1 MSISSKPN
9 DLKKVNFTTITQEGE
24 IENDKQRILKKFNF
38 LSGNNIN
45 QIIANSES
53 NENNSNDLINQSQIF
68 YNQSIIENKKEN
80 KSNNNTSERN
90 ILNSILN
97 FNLKD
102 NTAQNTTMANSVQTS
117 KRNIIKK
124 EKNIKNI
131 KNNKKLISNKIKQP
145 NETKKNIIKL
155 NLDQIT
161 INNLNNNNKIKINI
175 NQNITSIYSKKEE
188 KTDEIDS
195 DSNTKKESSRE
206 LNFKTKNILSGDFD
220 IKDSDSFS
228 GLHQNQS
235 FHNNNNGIS
244 ENEEED
250 ENHLNLISPY
260 EKNFNSEKYLKLFH
274 RIPSYIVSNRII
286 NDEMNKYNII
296 NQNKNYK
303 FISKIREE
311 NQQIIQLNIKSFLK
325 LSDYSLYCLLSF
337 CYEIYNDLILHTNK
351 FISGK
356 INLVFNNLFEKPI
369 SSFSKVYKNHF
380 KLINYY
386 FTEKTFKKNKKNFSL
401 INLVIQSKIITKD
414 KNKSIEFGYNFTVNK
429 KDYNN
434 IWIIDIKKKDKIKI
448 WISSELESYN
458 HFSKRFC
465 YTSPIST
472 FSNND
477 SFQLDIIIYSQN
489 GPIEPKSI
497 EWTKPIISDTNFGL
511 FEKKYYG
518 TSFPF
523 DPLRAC
529 EIENMVHLWKSE
541 YEIKNNSLINEFKKI
556 FGKKFNIKS
565 ITFDISKLYFYKIH
579 MNAVNI
585 GKIQKNNFTHFD
597 IDIIP
602 YESELLNEI
611 QCIGLLNT
619 VHYLKSFKI
628 RVGMEVIFYLIDVQ

>member
-80 KSNNNTSERN
+80 KSNNNIKERN

-220 IKDSDSFS
+220 VKDSDSFS

-235 FHNNNNGIS
+235 FHNNNKIND
-244 ENEEED
+244 NNDED
-250 ENHLNLISPY
+250 EN
-260 EKNFNSEKYLKLFH
+260 
-274 RIPSYIVSNRII
+274 
-286 NDEMNKYNII
+286 
-296 NQNKNYK
+296 
-303 FISKIREE
+303 E
-311 NQQIIQLNIKSFLK
+311 N
-325 LSDYSLYCLLSF
+325 
-337 CYEIYNDLILHTNK
+337 
-351 FISGK
+351 
-356 INLVFNNLFEKPI
+356 P
-369 SSFSKVYKNHF
+369 
-380 KLINYY
+380 
-386 FTEKTFKKNKKNFSL
+386 
-401 INLVIQSKIITKD
+401 
-414 KNKSIEFGYNFTVNK
+414 
-429 KDYNN
+429 
-434 IWIIDIKKKDKIKI
+434 
-448 WISSELESYN
+448 
-458 HFSKRFC
+458 
-465 YTSPIST
+465 
-472 FSNND
+472 
-477 SFQLDIIIYSQN
+477 IIY
-489 GPIEPKSI
+489 
-497 EWTKPIISDTNFGL
+497 
-511 FEKKYYG
+511 
-518 TSFPF
+518 
-523 DPLRAC
+523 C
-529 EIENMVHLWKSE
+529 
-541 YEIKNNSLINEFKKI
+541 FK
-556 FGKKFNIKS
+556 
-565 ITFDISKLYFYKIH
+565 
-579 MNAVNI
+579 
-585 GKIQKNNFTHFD
+585 
-597 IDIIP
+597 
-602 YESELLNEI
+602 
-611 QCIGLLNT
+611 
-619 VHYLKSFKI
+619 
-628 RVGMEVIFYLIDVQ
+628 

>member
-9 DLKKVNFTTITQEGE
+9 DLKKVNFTTITEEGE

-38 LSGNNIN
+38 LSGNNIK
-45 QIIANSES
+45 QIIANTDS

-68 YNQSIIENKKEN
+68 YNQSITENKKD
-80 KSNNNTSERN
+80 KNNYNTSERN

-97 FNLKD
+97 FNLKY
-102 NTAQNTTMANSVQTS
+102 NTAQNTTSANSVQTS
-117 KRNIIKK
+117 NRNLKKK
-124 EKNIKNI
+124 EKNIKN
-131 KNNKKLISNKIKQP
+131 NKKIIINKIIYPKKI
-145 NETKKNIIKL
+145 KKNTIKL
-155 NLDQIT
+155 NLDQLKISN
-161 INNLNNNNKIKINI
+161 INNNNKIKINI
-175 NQNITSIYSKKEE
+175 NQNINSIYPKKEE
-188 KTDEIDS
+188 KADEIDS

-220 IKDSDSFS
+220 VKDSDSFS

-235 FHNNNNGIS
+235 FHNNNRITDN
-244 ENEEED
+244 NDED
-250 ENHLNLISPY
+250 ENENNLNLISPY
-260 EKNFNSEKYLKLFH
+260 QKNYNSKKYLKLFD
-274 RIPSYIVSNRII
+274 RIPSYIVSNRFI
-286 NDEMNKYNII
+286 NDEVNKYNII

-356 INLVFNNLFEKPI
+356 INLVLNNLFEKPI
-369 SSFSKVYKNHF
+369 SSFSNVYKNHF

-386 FTEKTFKKNKKNFSL
+386 FTEKTFKKNKKNYSL
-401 INLVIQSKIITKD
+401 INLVIQSQIITKE
-414 KNKSIEFGYNFTVNK
+414 KNKTIEFGYNFILNQK
-429 KDYNN
+429 EYNN

-448 WISSELESYN
+448 WISCELESYN

-477 SFQLDIIIYSQN
+477 SFQLDITIYSQN
-489 GPIEPKSI
+489 GAIEPNSI
-497 EWTKPIISDTNFGL
+497 EWTNPIISETTFDV

-518 TSFPF
+518 TSIPF

-541 YEIKNNSLINEFKKI
+541 YEIKNNSLIKEFKKI
-556 FGKKFNIKS
+556 FGKKFNIKN
-565 ITFDISKLYFYKIH
+565 ITFDISKFYFYKIQ
-579 MNAVNI
+579 MNAANI

-611 QCIGLLNT
+611 QSIGLLNT

>member
-9 DLKKVNFTTITQEGE
+9 DLKKANFTTITEEGE

-38 LSGNNIN
+38 LSGNNIK
-45 QIIANSES
+45 QIISNSES

-80 KSNNNTSERN
+80 KSNYNTSERN

-97 FNLKD
+97 YNFKY

-117 KRNIIKK
+117 KRNLIKK
-124 EKNIKNI
+124 ENNIKS
-131 KNNKKLISNKIKQP
+131 NKKFIINKIKQP
-145 NETKKNIIKL
+145 KDTKKNIITL
-155 NLDQIT
+155 NLEQLKISDI
-161 INNLNNNNKIKINI
+161 NNNNKIKINI
-175 NQNITSIYSKKEE
+175 NKNINSIYSKKEE
-188 KTDEIDS
+188 KGDEIDS
-195 DSNTKKESSRE
+195 DSNTKKESIRE

-220 IKDSDSFS
+220 VKDSDSLS

-235 FHNNNNGIS
+235 FHNNNRIS
-244 ENEEED
+244 ENNEED
-250 ENHLNLISPY
+250 ENENNLNLISPY
-260 EKNFNSEKYLKLFH
+260 QKNYNSKKYLKLFN
-274 RIPSYIVSNRII
+274 RIPSYIVSNRLI
-286 NDEMNKYNII
+286 NDEMNKYNIM

-565 ITFDISKLYFYKIH
+565 ITYDISKFYFYKIQ

-611 QCIGLLNT
+611 QTIGLLNT